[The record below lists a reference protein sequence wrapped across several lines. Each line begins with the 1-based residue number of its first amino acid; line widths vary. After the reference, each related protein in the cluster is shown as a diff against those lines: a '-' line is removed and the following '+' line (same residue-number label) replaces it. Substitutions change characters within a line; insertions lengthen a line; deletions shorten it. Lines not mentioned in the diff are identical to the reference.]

1 MTDLPALRRPHA
13 TALLAAAGVITG
25 CLSWAVP
32 AAAASPFDGTWTVT
46 WTNRGGSAE
55 EAKLVLAD
63 RVGTFQRRAH
73 SARNPCVGRET
84 PLELDVQSPTS
95 AIARLFGSKAM
106 AGCPDG
112 ELTLTKTSDDA
123 LTVTMGRG
131 NAAQAVRAK

>member
-1 MTDLPALRRPHA
+1 MTALPAPHRMH
-13 TALLAAAGVITG
+13 AAALFAAAAAITG
-25 CLSWAVP
+25 LLSWVGP
-32 AAAASPFDGTWTVT
+32 AAAAAPFDGTWTVT

-55 EAKLVLAD
+55 EAKLMLAD
-63 RVGTFQRRAH
+63 RAGTFQRRAH
-73 SARNPCVGRET
+73 NARNPCVGRET
-84 PLELDVQSPTS
+84 PVELEVQTPTS

-123 LTVTMGRG
+123 LTVRMGAG